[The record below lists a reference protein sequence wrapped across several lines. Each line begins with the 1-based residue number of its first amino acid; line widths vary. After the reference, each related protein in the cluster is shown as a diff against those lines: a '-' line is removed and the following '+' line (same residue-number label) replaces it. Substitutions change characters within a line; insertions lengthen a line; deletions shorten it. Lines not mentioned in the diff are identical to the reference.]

1 MTDPVLTRAGSQ
13 QSHVGRSEKTSDQSR
28 SRAAPGCL
36 AGHSLAPGRA
46 VQGRKIAILDK
57 KKLQNFVEL
66 LSWQLVRTIL
76 FMQQL
81 RGVTALNI
89 FLAFRMTR
97 KCKYLNLNLAR
108 FNQLRLRVLP
118 DYNIHLHPPPSEM
131 HNIR

>member
-1 MTDPVLTRAGSQ
+1 MTSQ
-13 QSHVGRSEKTSDQSR
+13 G
-28 SRAAPGCL
+28 
-36 AGHSLAPGRA
+36 PGRRQA
-46 VQGRKIAILDK
+46 VWLATVCPVAGPFRLGNSIEIKKDCKI
-57 KKLQNFVEL
+57 L